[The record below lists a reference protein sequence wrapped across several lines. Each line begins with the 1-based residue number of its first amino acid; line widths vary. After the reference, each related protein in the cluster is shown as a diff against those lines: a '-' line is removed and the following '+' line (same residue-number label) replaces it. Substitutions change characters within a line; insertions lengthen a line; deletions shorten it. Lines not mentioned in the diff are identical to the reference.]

1 MIALKSTSSHCPIPT
16 PLDQPSL
23 HCVSEGLIGSVD
35 VRKAA
40 GQLKLPIGR
49 VEVDWPLAKDASP
62 ASTKNKNT
70 FKFPRWKCP
79 QICQG
84 AWISTKAALAGVA
97 SRFHRKVWS

>member
-35 VRKAA
+35 MWKAA

-70 FKFPRWKCP
+70 FKFPRWIVP
-79 QICQG
+79 QIWQG
-84 AWISTKAALAGVA
+84 AWSRTKAALAGVA

>member
-70 FKFPRWKCP
+70 FEFQRWNFPQNWH
-79 QICQG
+79 G
-84 AWISTKAALAGVA
+84 SG
-97 SRFHRKVWS
+97 HRRKQP

>member
-1 MIALKSTSSHCPIPT
+1 MIALKSTSSHRPIPA

-23 HCVSEGLIGSVD
+23 HCVPEGLIGSVD

-70 FKFPRWKCP
+70 FKFPRWICP
-79 QICQG
+79 QIWQG
-84 AWISTKAALAGVA
+84 AWTVSKAALAGVA